1 MSSLSPSK
9 FKRKACKIL
18 LNDGHAIKNIQK
30 KKKSN
35 SAVTPGCRAGQ
46 NQGATSAMTR
56 TYGFTRAE
64 IL

>member
-30 KKKSN
+30 KKKKAILQS
-35 SAVTPGCRAGQ
+35 PLD
-46 NQGATSAMTR
+46 
-56 TYGFTRAE
+56 AE
-64 IL
+64 LDKIREPHQQ